1 MSIKKVLRMGHP
13 LLRKKCDQLTEQ
25 EIRSP
30 EMKALIQDMH
40 ETMKAERGIGL
51 AAPQIGINKQIAIIE
66 MPQESERYE
75 EVEETPLIVVI
86 NPKLTVLDEEKQG
99 YWEGCL
105 SVPGLRGFVKRP
117 RKIKV
122 EFLDI
127 EMEKQTLTLE
137 GFLATVF
144 QHELDHL
151 FGRLYIDH
159 IEDKT
164 LLTYE
169 EEFYQFYSEQ
179 DSIE

>member
-1 MSIKKVLRMGHP
+1 MGHP
-13 LLRKKCDQLTEQ
+13 LLRKKCDLLTEE

-75 EVEETPLIVVI
+75 EVEKTPLIIVI
-86 NPKLTVLDEEKQG
+86 NPKLTVLDEQKQG

-122 EFLDI
+122 EFLDM
-127 EMEKQTLTLE
+127 EMEKQVLTLE

-164 LLTYE
+164 LLSYE

>member
-13 LLRKKCDQLTEQ
+13 LLRKKCDQLTEE

-30 EMKALIQDMH
+30 KTSTLIRDMY
-40 ETMKAERGIGL
+40 ETMKAEKGIGL

-66 MPQESERYE
+66 LPKESERYE
-75 EVEETPLIVVI
+75 EVEETALIVVI
-86 NPKLTVLDEEKQG
+86 NPELTILDEEKQG

-122 EFLDI
+122 EFLGP
-127 EMEKQTLTLE
+127 EMEKQVLILE

-151 FGRLYIDH
+151 FGKLYLDH
-159 IEDKT
+159 IEDTT
-164 LLTYE
+164 LLSYE
-169 EEFYQFYSEQ
+169 EEFYQFFSDE
-179 DSIE
+179 DTIE

>member
-1 MSIKKVLRMGHP
+1 MIENKIKDIHYLIKTNNLEEARNNIYK
-13 LLRKKCDQLTEQ
+13 LLENNPQDYD
-25 EIRSP
+25 
-30 EMKALIQDMH
+30 LINL
-40 ETMKAERGIGL
+40 IGL
-51 AAPQIGINKQIAIIE
+51 VEAKKENYKNAIDFFKQTI
-66 MPQESERYE
+66 
-75 EVEETPLIVVI
+75 VI
-86 NPKLTVLDEEKQG
+86 NPKLTILDEEQQG

-122 EFLDI
+122 EFVDI
-127 EMEKQTLTLE
+127 EMEKQVLTLE

-169 EEFYQFYSEQ
+169 EEFYQFYSDQ